1 MSDQNATPENTQ
13 PKNDDA
19 PDWARKAI
27 SEANSEAAKYRV
39 ERNEFK
45 RQLDEALGKN
55 TELTDKYAAAESAR
69 VAAET
74 ELMKLRVAL
83 DAGVPGDRVRTLAER
98 LQGSTEEELMADA
111 KKLVEQFGLNRK
123 DRATDP
129 SQGRGLSGQA
139 VANTP
144 QAEFAQLISELPIF
158 KR

>member
-1 MSDQNATPENTQ
+1 
-13 PKNDDA
+13 
-19 PDWARKAI
+19 
-27 SEANSEAAKYRV
+27 
-39 ERNEFK
+39 
-45 RQLDEALGKN
+45 
-55 TELTDKYAAAESAR
+55 
-69 VAAET
+69 
-74 ELMKLRVAL
+74 
-83 DAGVPGDRVRTLAER
+83 
-98 LQGSTEEELMADA
+98 MADA